1 MKEIKGFNGEY
12 AFLSNFY
19 ENPLCVEIAVW
30 NKPHKVVTM
39 ESFVFPTSEHA
50 YHAFKV
56 FRDWLH
62 PQIEEIPEFEKF
74 KLYETPGKAKRAGRK
89 VPLDTEY
96 WDKVKD
102 NVMKYILI
110 EKFRKAPLRNMLL
123 ATGDAYLEETN
134 TWHDTYWGVCE
145 GEGKNKLGRLL
156 MEVREEGCKQFFTA
170 TRIGE

>member
-1 MKEIKGFNGEY
+1 MKEIKGFDGEY

-19 ENPLCVEIAVW
+19 EQQVDVEIPVFDAT
-30 NKPHKVVTM
+30 NNVVRLKT
-39 ESFVFPTSEHA
+39 FTFPTSEHA
-50 YHAFKV
+50 FHAFKV
-56 FRDWLH
+56 FKNWLR

-74 KLYETPGKAKRAGRK
+74 AQYATPGKAKRAGRK
-89 VPLDTEY
+89 LPLNVEY
-96 WDKVKD
+96 WDSVKD
-102 NVMKYILI
+102 NVMKYILV
-110 EKFRKAPLRNMLL
+110 EKFKVAPLKNKLL